1 MFGATPV
8 ILAIYII
15 SIIGNV
21 GFAAGYAYNH
31 ITENAENQQAEQVES
46 EQAEE

>member
-21 GFAAGYAYNH
+21 GFAAGYIYNH
-31 ITENAENQQAEQVES
+31 VNEQAEQQTEQVE
-46 EQAEE
+46 E